1 MAEAKA
7 LLHFSD
13 LRGECVIVEYI
24 RDPSREIAPKGV
36 SRENAGRNKF
46 QER

>member
-7 LLHFSD
+7 LLDFSD

-24 RDPSREIAPKGV
+24 RDPSREIPPVGM
-36 SRENAGRNKF
+36 SRLNIRRSNF
-46 QER
+46 Q